1 MLHVH
6 KTIVYNK
13 IMTIYQPGGMCM
25 RKPRRTGRIEKV
37 TELLYMMG
45 VLSQE
50 ERDQMKKTSVRPMK
64 T

>member
-1 MLHVH
+1 
-6 KTIVYNK
+6 
-13 IMTIYQPGGMCM
+13 M